1 MINPEIRR
9 LHMLKRAHAKSK
21 VKKTKKKV
29 NAGKTSFYVQYEHG
43 PCLICGNTD
52 ASKTNSHIVPSFLVD
67 TSDSIN
73 VIGFVF
79 TKCHD
84 YPNIFIPL

>member
-29 NAGKTSFYVQYEHG
+29 NAGMYLLHAD
-43 PCLICGNTD
+43 ID
-52 ASKTNSHIVPSFLVD
+52 FLAFVH
-67 TSDSIN
+67 DSI
-73 VIGFVF
+73 F
-79 TKCHD
+79 TSTPVLTYSH
-84 YPNIFIPL
+84 FISGLRFLTLV